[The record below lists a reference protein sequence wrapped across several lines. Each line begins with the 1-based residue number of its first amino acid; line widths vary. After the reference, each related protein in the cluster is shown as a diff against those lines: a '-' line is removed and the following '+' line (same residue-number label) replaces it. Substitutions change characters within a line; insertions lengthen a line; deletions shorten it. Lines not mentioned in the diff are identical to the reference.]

1 MHYPLLWAT
10 MSGGFFARGGRLGG
24 TVSSRNRNSLA
35 LLISV
40 IVLAAPIAAAP
51 ADSPPGESERS
62 LTACPAV
69 DRVDQNAQARQA
81 AAAEDQA
88 TGEQWLAERARV
100 LSSLVEVRRA
110 DGSVSVDL
118 RDVFLSRIVMQQN
131 PDGTTSI
138 RCFPAG
144 SRVLLPL
151 RPAHVPLEEK

>member
-1 MHYPLLWAT
+1 

-24 TVSSRNRNSLA
+24 TVTSRNRNSLA

-51 ADSPPGESERS
+51 ADSPPGESEGPPAS
-62 LTACPAV
+62 TACQAV
-69 DRVDQNAQARQA
+69 DRVDRKNA
-81 AAAEDQA
+81 AAREAAADAQRSH
-88 TGEQWLAERARV
+88 EQWLAERARV
-100 LSSLVEVRRA
+100 LSSLVEMRRS

-151 RPAHVPLEEK
+151 RPTPLPLEEK